1 MLKLLVILF
10 VMKLYDRVNIFSEH
24 LFHRSISGAAELLL
38 QVPDFLIS
46 SKLVILDKPLISW
59 IAKTDFSIG
68 LIKKIWFEFI
78 NRLRISVFFLIGI
91 KSMQGWTATT
101 RHGVTNKRKEKDK
114 NLIGKLFRKDKR
126 CLLTLDFKP
135 FRS

>member
-1 MLKLLVILF
+1 MELLISPSNTMLKLLVILF
-10 VMKLYDRVNIFSEH
+10 VIKLYARINIFLEH

-78 NRLRISVFFLIGI
+78 NCVRISVFFLIGV

-101 RHGVTNKRKEKDK
+101 SMELQIKEKEKDK
-114 NLIGKLFRKDKR
+114 NLS
-126 CLLTLDFKP
+126 CLEKTKGVY
-135 FRS
+135 